1 VAFDFWEW
9 RQKYPIV
16 QLHLFKNSS
25 FAVACSLMLLVFS
38 SLLGATLLIPQFA
51 QIALGYSAEE
61 AGELLSPGGFA
72 ILAVMPIVGFLS
84 PRVDARLLIGFGLL
98 IVSAAL
104 LRMTQL
110 TLDIDYRTL
119 MLWRVYQA
127 VGMGFVFVPVNTLA
141 YTDMRPESSNQV
153 SAMTNLMRNVGGS
166 IGISTVTTLIARGA
180 QAHQDY
186 LARNTFQ

>member
-1 VAFDFWEW
+1 
-9 RQKYPIV
+9 
-16 QLHLFKNSS
+16 
-25 FAVACSLMLLVFS
+25 MLLVFS
-38 SLLGATLLIPQFA
+38 SLLGATLLIPRFA

-166 IGISTVTTLIARGA
+166 IGISTVTSLSRGA
-180 QAHQDY
+180 RKRTRITLRAT
-186 LARNTFQ
+186 RSNRIPPCSNC